1 MFSFSANN
9 FDNKNQ
15 NVLGHKNLAFL
26 SENEALEKT
35 TSNLDLL
42 EFKQY
47 FWYMFLM
54 LGCWGKEK
62 HLITRQK
69 HNQTELWLHDVYFIT
84 QEKK

>member
-1 MFSFSANN
+1 MFLFSANS

-15 NVLGHKNLAFL
+15 NLLGHRNLAFL
-26 SENEALEKT
+26 IENEALEQT
-35 TSNLDLL
+35 TASNLDWL

-47 FWYMFLM
+47 FGHMLLM

-69 HNQTELWLHDVYFIT
+69 HNQAELWLHDVYFIT
-84 QEKK
+84 